1 MTLRLFTTEIFNSD
15 TGITTTRQGVFELPI
30 STPER
35 AFMECLHLAPQYYDI
50 TDLYYVM
57 EMLSILPPKNVQ
69 RLLEECRS
77 VKVKRLFLFMA
88 EKARHAW
95 FEALDL
101 DKIDL
106 GSGKRV
112 IAKGGVYDKKY
123 QITIPAELKMISQ
136 EYKERV
142 RLLLRIIP
150 IISAEEYFAVHGGTA
165 INLFVQNLPRYSVDI
180 DLTYIP
186 VEPREA
192 SLAHIKERLKAVKA
206 KIEATIPGIMVRE
219 VPNKLICTDNGHFVK
234 VEVNDVKRGII
245 APPIE
250 LPLCDLAQEDFGV
263 FCKARIVPLSQ
274 LYGGKITAA
283 LDRQHPRDLFD
294 VSLMLDYIKD
304 FDQIKRGFIF
314 CLLGSDRPILESL
327 NPNFN
332 DQRNALTNQ
341 FEGMSSTPFTYEQ
354 YEVTRRRLV
363 EYINSHLTPTDKEF
377 LLGFED
383 GMPDWDA
390 SEYRDFQH
398 YPSIQWKLLNIQKL
412 KFRNQKK
419 HEDGLRKLKTFFF
432 GS

>member
-1 MTLRLFTTEIFNSD
+1 M
-15 TGITTTRQGVFELPI
+15 
-30 STPER
+30 
-35 AFMECLHLAPQYYDI
+35 
-50 TDLYYVM
+50 
-57 EMLSILPPKNVQ
+57 
-69 RLLEECRS
+69 
-77 VKVKRLFLFMA
+77 
-88 EKARHAW
+88 
-95 FEALDL
+95 
-101 DKIDL
+101 
-106 GSGKRV
+106 
-112 IAKGGVYDKKY
+112 
-123 QITIPAELKMISQ
+123 
-136 EYKERV
+136 
-142 RLLLRIIP
+142 LRIIP
-150 IISAEEYFAVHGGTA
+150 IISAEECFAVHGGTA

-192 SLAHIKERLKAVKA
+192 SLAHIKERLKAIKA
-206 KIEATIPGIMVRE
+206 KIEVAIPGIAIRE
-219 VPNKLICTDNGHFVK
+219 VPNKLICTHNGRFVK
-234 VEVNDVKRGII
+234 VEVNDVKRGSI
-245 APPIE
+245 APPVE

-332 DQRNALTNQ
+332 DQRDALTNQ

-354 YEVTRRRLV
+354 YEATRRRLV
-363 EYINSHLTPTDKEF
+363 EYINDHLTPTDKAF

-383 GMPDWDA
+383 GTPDWDA

-398 YPSIQWKLLNIQKL
+398 YPSIQWKLLNIRKL
-412 KFRNQKK
+412 KGKNPQK
-419 HEDGLRKLKTFFF
+419 HEDGIIKLQNYF
-432 GS
+432 GF

>member
-1 MTLRLFTTEIFNSD
+1 
-15 TGITTTRQGVFELPI
+15 
-30 STPER
+30 
-35 AFMECLHLAPQYYDI
+35 
-50 TDLYYVM
+50 M

-101 DKIDL
+101 DKVDL

-123 QITIPAELKMISQ
+123 QITIPAELKMINQ

-150 IISAEEYFAVHGGTA
+150 IISTEECFAVHGGTA

-186 VEPREA
+186 VEPRGA
-192 SLAHIKERLKAVKA
+192 SLAHIKERLKEIKA
-206 KIEATIPGIMVRE
+206 KIEATIPGIAVRE
-219 VPNKLICTDNGHFVK
+219 VPNKLICTHNGHFVK

-332 DQRNALTNQ
+332 DQRDALTNQ

-354 YEVTRRRLV
+354 YEATRHRLV
-363 EYINSHLTPTDKEF
+363 EYINDHLTPTDKAF

-383 GMPDWDA
+383 GTPDWDA

-398 YPSIQWKLLNIQKL
+398 YPSVQWKLFNIQKL

>member
-1 MTLRLFTTEIFNSD
+1 
-15 TGITTTRQGVFELPI
+15 
-30 STPER
+30 
-35 AFMECLHLAPQYYDI
+35 
-50 TDLYYVM
+50 
-57 EMLSILPPKNVQ
+57 
-69 RLLEECRS
+69 
-77 VKVKRLFLFMA
+77 
-88 EKARHAW
+88 
-95 FEALDL
+95 
-101 DKIDL
+101 
-106 GSGKRV
+106 
-112 IAKGGVYDKKY
+112 
-123 QITIPAELKMISQ
+123 MINQ

-150 IISAEEYFAVHGGTA
+150 IISTEECFAVHGGTA

-186 VEPREA
+186 VEPRGA
-192 SLAHIKERLKAVKA
+192 SLAHIKERLKEIKA
-206 KIEATIPGIMVRE
+206 KIEATIPGIAVRE
-219 VPNKLICTDNGHFVK
+219 VPNKLICTHNGHFVK

-332 DQRNALTNQ
+332 DQRDALTNQ

-354 YEVTRRRLV
+354 YEATRHRPSDTDRQGIFTRIRRRDAGLGRIGIPGLPALSVGAMETVQYTEIKVSQSKETRGWIEEIENVLFRFINLRLPCIPRLLNTMISYKNSRRKQTLFNFIRRVV
-363 EYINSHLTPTDKEF
+363 ESIVPHVGINSFLIYETTSPTWLTAKN
-377 LLGFED
+377 
-383 GMPDWDA
+383 A
-390 SEYRDFQH
+390 
-398 YPSIQWKLLNIQKL
+398 I
-412 KFRNQKK
+412 RNS
-419 HEDGLRKLKTFFF
+419 RY
-432 GS
+432 

>member
-1 MTLRLFTTEIFNSD
+1 
-15 TGITTTRQGVFELPI
+15 
-30 STPER
+30 
-35 AFMECLHLAPQYYDI
+35 
-50 TDLYYVM
+50 
-57 EMLSILPPKNVQ
+57 
-69 RLLEECRS
+69 
-77 VKVKRLFLFMA
+77 
-88 EKARHAW
+88 
-95 FEALDL
+95 
-101 DKIDL
+101 
-106 GSGKRV
+106 
-112 IAKGGVYDKKY
+112 
-123 QITIPAELKMISQ
+123 MINQ

-150 IISAEEYFAVHGGTA
+150 IISAEECFAVHGGTA

-192 SLAHIKERLKAVKA
+192 SLAHIKERLKAIKA
-206 KIEATIPGIMVRE
+206 KIEVAIPGIAIRE
-219 VPNKLICTDNGHFVK
+219 VPNKLICTHNGHFVK

-332 DQRNALTNQ
+332 D
-341 FEGMSSTPFTYEQ
+341 
-354 YEVTRRRLV
+354 
-363 EYINSHLTPTDKEF
+363 HLTPTDKAF

-383 GMPDWDA
+383 GTPDWDA

-398 YPSIQWKLLNIQKL
+398 YPSIQWKLLNIRKL
-412 KFRNQKK
+412 KGKNPQK
-419 HEDGLRKLKTFFF
+419 HEDGIIKLQNYF
-432 GS
+432 GF

>member
-1 MTLRLFTTEIFNSD
+1 
-15 TGITTTRQGVFELPI
+15 
-30 STPER
+30 
-35 AFMECLHLAPQYYDI
+35 
-50 TDLYYVM
+50 
-57 EMLSILPPKNVQ
+57 
-69 RLLEECRS
+69 
-77 VKVKRLFLFMA
+77 
-88 EKARHAW
+88 
-95 FEALDL
+95 
-101 DKIDL
+101 
-106 GSGKRV
+106 
-112 IAKGGVYDKKY
+112 
-123 QITIPAELKMISQ
+123 MINQ

-150 IISAEEYFAVHGGTA
+150 IISTEECFAVHGGTA

-192 SLAHIKERLKAVKA
+192 SLAHIKERLKAIKA
-206 KIEATIPGIMVRE
+206 KIEVAIPGIAIRE
-219 VPNKLICTDNGHFVK
+219 VPNKLICTHNGHFVK

-332 DQRNALTNQ
+332 DQRDALTNQ
-341 FEGMSSTPFTYEQ
+341 TANFT
-354 YEVTRRRLV
+354 RLF
-363 EYINSHLTPTDKEF
+363 IFNNSFCQRIIPTVIDMIRICKSVKQAYRSLAIIF
-377 LLGFED
+377 IASIHKTCLGVIFIRYVIFNF
-383 GMPDWDA
+383 
-390 SEYRDFQH
+390 S
-398 YPSIQWKLLNIQKL
+398 
-412 KFRNQKK
+412 
-419 HEDGLRKLKTFFF
+419 
-432 GS
+432 

>member
-1 MTLRLFTTEIFNSD
+1 
-15 TGITTTRQGVFELPI
+15 
-30 STPER
+30 
-35 AFMECLHLAPQYYDI
+35 
-50 TDLYYVM
+50 
-57 EMLSILPPKNVQ
+57 
-69 RLLEECRS
+69 
-77 VKVKRLFLFMA
+77 
-88 EKARHAW
+88 
-95 FEALDL
+95 
-101 DKIDL
+101 
-106 GSGKRV
+106 
-112 IAKGGVYDKKY
+112 
-123 QITIPAELKMISQ
+123 MINQ

-150 IISAEEYFAVHGGTA
+150 IISTEECFAVHGGTA

-192 SLAHIKERLKAVKA
+192 SLTHIKERLKEIKA
-206 KIEATIPGIMVRE
+206 KIEAAILGIAVRE
-219 VPNKLICTDNGHFVK
+219 VPNKLICTHNGHFVK

-245 APPIE
+245 APPVE

-294 VSLMLDYIKD
+294 VSLMLDYIKE
-304 FDQIKRGFIF
+304 FSEIKRGFIF

-332 DQRNALTNQ
+332 D
-341 FEGMSSTPFTYEQ
+341 
-354 YEVTRRRLV
+354 
-363 EYINSHLTPTDKEF
+363 HLTPTDKAF

-383 GMPDWDA
+383 GTPDWDA

-398 YPSIQWKLLNIQKL
+398 YPSVQWKLFNIQKL